1 MLVWYVCNYTCD
13 FAGMCLV
20 HAHVHSCPSVF
31 QCVHAWCA
39 DPRVCFCP
47 YKRVCSPVQFARAF
61 SNVLPVFRKDFFFL
75 SLQKDSLLSLFPRSE
90 SWSQPGLGTVTDTA
104 PPSVNISCTRCRVKW
119 LDGPWAVLR
128 ISLPENPFHSPLPET
143 SLLLLVL
150 SRSTEILH
158 FVLLYLLCR
167 R

>member
-1 MLVWYVCNYTCD
+1 MPCACTRPLLPICVSMCACLGCRSTCLLLPIR
-13 FAGMCLV
+13 ACLQP
-20 HAHVHSCPSVF
+20 CDICTCIF
-31 QCVHAWCA
+31 QCVTCLQ
-39 DPRVCFCP
+39 
-47 YKRVCSPVQFARAF
+47 KR
-61 SNVLPVFRKDFFFL
+61 FFL

-90 SWSQPGLGTVTDTA
+90 GWSQTGLGTVTDTA

-143 SLLLLVL
+143 SLLFLVL

-158 FVLLYLLCR
+158 FVLLYLLCHR
-167 R
+167 